1 MGREGW
7 LLGHQIDEQQPVGAN
22 LFAKNRTA
30 NKDAAYAPAIRE

>member
-1 MGREGW
+1 MGREGL

-30 NKDAAYAPAIRE
+30 DRDAAHPPAIRE